1 MNKFKLLKIL
11 LSIIVIY
18 IVVITN
24 LTHAEEDIKSRMKSR
39 LPTITTLKAKGIIG
53 ENNKGYLAFLG
64 SDKSKKDVIDAE
76 NKDRET
82 VYTDIAKEQ
91 KTTAEVVGRRRATQ
105 IAEKA
110 NPGEWIQKESGEW
123 YQKK

>member
-39 LPTITTLKAKGIIG
+39 LSTITTLKAKGIIG
-53 ENNKGYLAFLG
+53 ENNKGYLEFLG

>member
-1 MNKFKLLKIL
+1 MSKFRLFKIVL
-11 LSIIVIY
+11 TFLIIPTAVAIS
-18 IVVITN
+18 

-39 LPTITTLKAKGIIG
+39 LPTILTLKAKGIIG

-64 SDKSKKDVIDAE
+64 NDTSNKNVADAE
-76 NKDRET
+76 NKDREI
-82 VYTDIAKEQ
+82 VYSDIAKEQ
-91 KTTAEVVGRRRATQ
+91 KITADVVGKRRAKQ

-110 NPGEWIQKESGEW
+110 NTGEWIQKENGEW

>member
-24 LTHAEEDIKSRMKSR
+24 LTHAEEDVKSRMKSR
-39 LPTITTLKAKGIIG
+39 LSTIITLKTKGIIG
-53 ENNKGYLAFLG
+53 ENNKGYLEFLG

>member
-1 MNKFKLLKIL
+1 
-11 LSIIVIY
+11 

-39 LPTITTLKAKGIIG
+39 LSTITTLKAKGIIG
-53 ENNKGYLAFLG
+53 ENNKGYLEFLG

>member
-39 LPTITTLKAKGIIG
+39 LSTIITLKTKGIIG
-53 ENNKGYLAFLG
+53 ENNKGYLEFLG